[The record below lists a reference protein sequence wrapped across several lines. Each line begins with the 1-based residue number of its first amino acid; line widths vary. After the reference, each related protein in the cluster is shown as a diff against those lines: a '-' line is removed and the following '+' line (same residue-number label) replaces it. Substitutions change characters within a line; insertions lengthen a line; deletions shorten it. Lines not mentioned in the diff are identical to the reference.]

1 MRLCGPAT
9 LGEKKDLLASTLF
22 APLAVTL
29 LTGFAG
35 ALCVLEALTWV
46 LATRDC
52 LVLALPAAFLR
63 L

>member
-9 LGEKKDLLASTLF
+9 LGEKKDRLASILLV
-22 APLAVTL
+22 PLAFAL
-29 LTGFAG
+29 LTGVAG

-46 LATRDC
+46 LAACDG
-52 LVLALPAAFLR
+52 LVLALPVAFLR

>member
-9 LGEKKDLLASTLF
+9 LGEKKDRLAGTLF
-22 APLAVTL
+22 VPLVLAL
-29 LTGFAG
+29 LTGFAD
-35 ALCVLEALTWV
+35 ALCMLEALTWV
-46 LATRDC
+46 LSARAC